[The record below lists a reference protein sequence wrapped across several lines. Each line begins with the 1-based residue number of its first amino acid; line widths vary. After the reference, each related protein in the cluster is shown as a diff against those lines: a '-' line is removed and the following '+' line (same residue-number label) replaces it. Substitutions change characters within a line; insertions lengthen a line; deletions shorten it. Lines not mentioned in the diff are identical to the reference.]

1 MSKADFVFQY
11 LGAAKT
17 VVVKFSRFLFLVWY
31 TLMQPYYRCRL
42 PMLFTKHGWSSS
54 FLRDGS
60 LDFSS
65 GTLSLWNLGY
75 FFTFFRSPIFCA
87 IKKKERK
94 TLKVSLWSSTKK
106 SLFCCR
112 QEKNG
117 HRISSLK
124 PLKSSHLILSSNK
137 MSQAYLLYLLPI
149 YALLHSFW
157 SVVPLKCKKNWKIRS
172 FKITSI
178 SLKKFEIQMNFEDE
192 NGNLQKV

>member
-1 MSKADFVFQY
+1 MALLIFQVELWAFEIWDISSLFSGHLFFVQ
-11 LGAAKT
+11 L
-17 VVVKFSRFLFLVWY
+17 
-31 TLMQPYYRCRL
+31 
-42 PMLFTKHGWSSS
+42 
-54 FLRDGS
+54 
-60 LDFSS
+60 
-65 GTLSLWNLGY
+65 
-75 FFTFFRSPIFCA
+75 
-87 IKKKERK
+87 KKKERK

-157 SVVPLKCKKNWKIRS
+157 SVVPLKCKKKNWKIRS

-192 NGNLQKV
+192 NGNWKLEGIIWRILNYQKNVGYLK

>member
-1 MSKADFVFQY
+1 
-11 LGAAKT
+11 
-17 VVVKFSRFLFLVWY
+17 
-31 TLMQPYYRCRL
+31 
-42 PMLFTKHGWSSS
+42 MLFTKHGWSSS

-157 SVVPLKCKKNWKIRS
+157 SVVPLKCKKKNWKIRS

-192 NGNLQKV
+192 NGNSQKV

>member
-1 MSKADFVFQY
+1 MALLIFQVELWAFEIWDISSLFSGHLFFVQ
-11 LGAAKT
+11 L
-17 VVVKFSRFLFLVWY
+17 
-31 TLMQPYYRCRL
+31 
-42 PMLFTKHGWSSS
+42 
-54 FLRDGS
+54 
-60 LDFSS
+60 
-65 GTLSLWNLGY
+65 
-75 FFTFFRSPIFCA
+75 
-87 IKKKERK
+87 KKKERK

-157 SVVPLKCKKNWKIRS
+157 GCSLESQKKGEKKWRNVTAEHYNFTLCKRLEKEVM
-172 FKITSI
+172 
-178 SLKKFEIQMNFEDE
+178 L
-192 NGNLQKV
+192 